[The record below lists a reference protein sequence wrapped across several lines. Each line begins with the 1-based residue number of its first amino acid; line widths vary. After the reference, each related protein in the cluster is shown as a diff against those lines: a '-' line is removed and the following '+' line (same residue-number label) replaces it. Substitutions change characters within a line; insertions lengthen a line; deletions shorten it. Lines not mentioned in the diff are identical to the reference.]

1 MCVCVF
7 QLLIVSDSPSSQYRN
22 KNVIYLLKETCREV
36 GIQPF
41 DWIYTEVGH
50 GKSALDGVRAAVK
63 RQADTYVSH
72 GGSIRNASDI
82 VELLTKSK
90 IQYVYEVIYLLKI
103 LATISKVEFMC
114 IVDLL

>member
-1 MCVCVF
+1 
-7 QLLIVSDSPSSQYRN
+7 
-22 KNVIYLLKETCREV
+22 
-36 GIQPF
+36 
-41 DWIYTEVGH
+41 
-50 GKSALDGVRAAVK
+50 VK

-82 VELLTKSK
+82 VELLLTESM
-90 IQYVYEVIYLLKI
+90 IQYVYEVIYLLKM